1 MIQLWEKEEH
11 KEIRYQPKSVRKI
24 LTEMKDISELILD
37 LAYSAVIFS
46 SENIA
51 SEVKYLEARMDTLKY
66 QIGVT
71 AMVAARTVK
80 DAEQL
85 SGILQVASAAERI
98 SNAAG
103 DIVNLMT
110 RFGSQPFLK
119 EIFEQTE
126 ESVFRFRLKKSL
138 CLDGRTLKELNV
150 EKNTGVRVIAV
161 RRGEE
166 RWHFGVT
173 GDFALKSR
181 DILILRG
188 DDEGMESFK
197 QLLLSCEK

>member
-1 MIQLWEKEEH
+1 MEELWEKEEH
-11 KEIRYQPKSVRKI
+11 KEIKYEPKSVREI

-37 LAYSAVIFS
+37 LAYSAVIFA
-46 SENIA
+46 SEDIA
-51 SEVKYLEARMDTLKY
+51 SEVRYLEARMDTQKY
-66 QIGVT
+66 QIGIT

-110 RFGSQPFLK
+110 KYGSQPFLR

-126 ESVFRFRLKKSL
+126 ESVFKYELEDDS
-138 CLDGRTLKELNV
+138 CLENRTLKELNI
-150 EKNTGVRVIAV
+150 EKNTGIRVIAV
-161 RRGEE
+161 RRKKK
-166 RWHFGVT
+166 WFYGVK
-173 GDFALKSR
+173 GNFALKGGDS
-181 DILILRG
+181 LILRG
-188 DDEGMESFK
+188 DDEGVESFH
-197 QLLLSCEK
+197 QLVGACKR